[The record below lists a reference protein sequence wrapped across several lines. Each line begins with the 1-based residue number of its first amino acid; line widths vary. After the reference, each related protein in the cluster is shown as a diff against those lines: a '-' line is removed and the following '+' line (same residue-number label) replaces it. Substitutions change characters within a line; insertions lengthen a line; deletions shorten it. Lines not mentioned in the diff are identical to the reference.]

1 MVIAKKFS
9 ELKLTKHFLLKYMRH
24 LSVRKLVKDSIY
36 CHRFLLRQ
44 NSKERKFLLSVFITA
59 QFSIAPIT
67 WRFDSR
73 KLKYLINHIHKRMLR
88 LIDKDSINSFDE
100 LLSKDNSFRIHQCK
114 LENFSVEIF
123 KMQFVGSVTGN
134 MKNFSQIIENP
145 YDLRTETKFKSR
157 NDHTVRYGTE
167 TASFI
172 VPRIWSSI
180 SNDHNECNSA

>member
-1 MVIAKKFS
+1 
-9 ELKLTKHFLLKYMRH
+9 
-24 LSVRKLVKDSIY
+24 
-36 CHRFLLRQ
+36 
-44 NSKERKFLLSVFITA
+44 
-59 QFSIAPIT
+59 
-67 WRFDSR
+67 
-73 KLKYLINHIHKRMLR
+73 MLR

-123 KMQFVGSVTGN
+123 KMKFVGSVTGN